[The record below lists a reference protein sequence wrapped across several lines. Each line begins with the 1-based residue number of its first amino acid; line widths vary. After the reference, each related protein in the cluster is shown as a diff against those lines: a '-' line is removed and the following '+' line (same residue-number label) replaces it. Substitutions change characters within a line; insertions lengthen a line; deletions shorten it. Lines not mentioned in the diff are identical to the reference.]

1 MPTKTAGL
9 LLVDPTR
16 LAAALALAAALR
28 EAGLTPRG
36 YTLRRPDAPVR
47 VAVQDSPRCRR
58 ESRSPHPALN
68 QAGAVRLTA
77 GAGNAQYFSVTPA
90 TFGSN

>member
-1 MPTKTAGL
+1 MPSSCPEWGDSA
-9 LLVDPTR
+9 R

-47 VAVQDSPRCRR
+47 VTVQDVCRRSRDPGCLAARGAASRAPRCDGHAPA
-58 ESRSPHPALN
+58 RSGWRSARGGLR
-68 QAGAVRLTA
+68 G
-77 GAGNAQYFSVTPA
+77 
-90 TFGSN
+90 